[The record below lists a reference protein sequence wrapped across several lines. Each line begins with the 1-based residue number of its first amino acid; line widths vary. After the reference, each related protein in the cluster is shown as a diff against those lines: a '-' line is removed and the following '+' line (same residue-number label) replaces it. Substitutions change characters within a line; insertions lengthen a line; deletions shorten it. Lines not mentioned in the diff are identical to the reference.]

1 MPTSINIWNADGIYN
16 TLIHQNIIIC
26 RSNICRMRQ
35 FPLSTFYLWELW
47 PRECFDDDA
56 EADVK
61 RWWAG
66 NRQQAIRIKNL
77 NIDFL
82 CHICLTHLPFLYILF
97 HFFSLNTFDSWKG
110 KKRNHSN
117 KQTAASEAEKKV
129 AGHQHYQFNKNIND
143 WEGGKEREWEKKIN
157 VIKWNKKK

>member
-47 PRECFDDDA
+47 PRECFDYDA

-66 NRQQAIRIKNL
+66 NRRAIRIKNL

-97 HFFSLNTFDSWKG
+97 HFFFIEHFWFLKRKKAKPFKQTDSSIGSWK
-110 KKRNHSN
+110 
-117 KQTAASEAEKKV
+117 
-129 AGHQHYQFNKNIND
+129 
-143 WEGGKEREWEKKIN
+143 EGGGAP
-157 VIKWNKKK
+157 VLPVQ